1 MTPAAS
7 WRLNKNHHLNGQTH
21 YAEVEMVNLTIDDK
35 QVTAPKT
42 ATIYE
47 AAKMNGVNIP
57 ILCHDKKLKPF
68 GACRMCLVEVEQMKG
83 RQIPACTT
91 PVTEGMI
98 IRTSTPDIVKARK
111 MVLELLLLNHPIDC
125 PVCDKAGDCDLQ
137 NLTYE
142 YKVDGNRFTDEKFK
156 HEIDYKNPLIERDM
170 NRCVLCGKCAR
181 ICDEIV
187 SFGALTF
194 IDRGIETKIGCEFDE
209 ALNCEFCGSCIS
221 VCPVG
226 SLLARPF
233 KFKARFW
240 ALTKQKS
247 ICGYC
252 GTGCNLT
259 LGVKDNKVL
268 TTIYDENQGFHNGQ
282 LCVRGRFGYQF
293 INSDKRLTKPLVR
306 KNGKLEETSWDEALE
321 VVSNRLK
328 GAGTSAAALATPRLT
343 NEELVLF
350 KKLMGTAGS
359 NNYDHSAGYAHASLT
374 DGFAGSFGATASPST
389 ILDIQKSDLLLVI
402 KTDAYETHP
411 VVGFEINM
419 AVKNKGI
426 KLKILSDKKG
436 KLSKLPDARTL
447 VHFPGSE
454 IAILNAMAKV
464 IIDNKLADSSAT
476 DVPGFAD
483 FEKSLAGFT
492 PEAIAEQCGLSA
504 VDIKLLASSYAKAEN
519 ALILFPIGQAYPGHN
534 AALANAVANLA
545 ILAGKMGKE
554 GSGVL
559 CLSEKNNSQG
569 AVDMGFYAIDGGL
582 NASQIM
588 DGCAGGSIKTLF
600 IAGENPLVSYPD
612 HAKIKAALDKVEF
625 LIVSEMFMTETAAM
639 ADVVLPV
646 CSFAEKEGTFTAAD
660 RRVQHIK
667 PAIRKIGKSRSDFE
681 IFASLI
687 TLLGGDPAMSPASVF
702 AELATSVPG
711 YGGMSYAT
719 LGEEGLFATVA
730 VKSSFVVP
738 QAAAVASA
746 TGKLALVTGSA
757 LYHNGTLS
765 QYGEGPMHVCP
776 EGYVELSRTDAA
788 TFKFVENDLLTL
800 TSDSGSMK
808 LKARITPRMP
818 KGVVFAPY
826 HFGDNPVNQV
836 WSGASVTWV
845 ILAK

>member
-1 MTPAAS
+1 
-7 WRLNKNHHLNGQTH
+7 
-21 YAEVEMVNLTIDDK
+21 MVNLTIDDK

-42 ATIYE
+42 ATIYD
-47 AAKMNGVNIP
+47 AAKLNGIKIP

-142 YKVDGNRFTDEKFK
+142 YQVDANRFTDEKFH
-156 HEIDYKNPLIERDM
+156 HEIDYTNPLIERDM

-194 IDRGIETKIGCEFDE
+194 IDRGIETKIGCEFE
-209 ALNCEFCGSCIS
+209 GALNCEFCGSCVS

-240 ALTKQKS
+240 SLTKQKTV
-247 ICGYC
+247 CGYC

-268 TTIYDENQGFHNGQ
+268 TTLYDENQGFHNGQ

-293 INSDKRLTKPLVR
+293 INSDKRLTKPLLR
-306 KNGKLEETSWDEALE
+306 RNGRLEEAGWDEALAA
-321 VVSNRLK
+321 VADHLK
-328 GAGTSAAALATPRLT
+328 GAGAASAAIATARLT

-350 KKLMGTAGS
+350 KQLMETAGS
-359 NNYDHSAGYAHASLT
+359 KNYDHSAGYAHGALT
-374 DGFAGSFGATASPST
+374 EGFARSFGASASPST

-419 AVKNKGI
+419 AVKNKGVQ
-426 KLKILSDKKG
+426 LRILSDKTG
-436 KLSKLPDARTL
+436 KLSKLPGAKTL
-447 VHFPGSE
+447 VHTPGSE
-454 IAILNAMAKV
+454 IALINSLAKV
-464 IIDNKLADSSAT
+464 ILDNKLADASAASL
-476 DVPGFAD
+476 PGYAELQKALAD
-483 FEKSLAGFT
+483 FT
-492 PEAIAEQCGLSA
+492 PDAVSGQCGLSA
-504 VDIKLLASSYAKAEN
+504 DDIKQLAEAYAKAEK
-519 ALILFPIGQAYPGHN
+519 ALILFPVGQAYPGHN

-545 ILAGKMGKE
+545 LLAGKLGKE

-569 AVDMGFYAIDGGL
+569 AVDMGFHAASGGL
-582 NASQIM
+582 DAGQII
-588 DGCAGGSIKTLF
+588 DGCASGSIKTLF

-625 LIVSEMFMTETAAM
+625 LVVSEMFLTETAAM

-646 CSFAEKEGTFTAAD
+646 CSFAEKEGTFTATD
-660 RRVQHIK
+660 RRVQHIR
-667 PAIRKIGKSRSDFE
+667 PAIRKTGQIRSDFE
-681 IFASLI
+681 IFGALI
-687 TLLGGDPAMSPASVF
+687 EKLGGTAPASPASVF
-702 AELATSVPG
+702 SEIAASAPG
-711 YGGMSYAT
+711 YAGMSYVS
-719 LGEEGLFATVA
+719 LGEEGLFAA
-730 VKSSFVVP
+730 VTLKPAFVVP
-738 QAAAVASA
+738 QVPAAKAES
-746 TGKLALVTGSA
+746 GKLALVTGSV

-776 EGYVELSRTDAA
+776 EGYVELSRADAA
-788 TFKFVENDLLTL
+788 ALKFAENDLLTV
-800 TSDSGSMK
+800 SSASGSMK

-818 KGVVFAPY
+818 QGVVFAPY
-826 HFGDNPVNQV
+826 HFGANPVNQV
-836 WSGASVTWV
+836 WSGAPVTWV
-845 ILAK
+845 TLAK